1 MSKKKNDPPGIKV
14 FLWSIFGPY
23 ALLLIWGS
31 YRDGELLRNLHLAI
45 VGLVL
50 IGLAL
55 FIIFWVGLWL
65 GDAMDNRKIPPHIRH
80 KFRKK

>member
-1 MSKKKNDPPGIKV
+1 MSKKENDSFSLKV
-14 FLWSIFGPY
+14 FLWSIFGPL
-23 ALLLIWGS
+23 ALLMIWVS
-31 YRDGELLRNLHLAI
+31 YREGELLRNLHLAI

-55 FIIFWVGLWL
+55 FIFFWVAFWL
-65 GDAMDNRKIPPHIRH
+65 GKDNRKIPPHIRH